1 MVRLSVS
8 PVARYCKEKLTQLM
22 LAPRSIVTAFSCSEA
37 GSQGQICAQCIDASS
52 ESHDIRLTVMCAL
65 QGADS
70 LSLCGE
76 RERYFLRG
84 VESNHHSQVSSQEHA
99 SLSLSGKVHT
109 IERLMLGRED
119 GEPLSR
125 KV

>member
-1 MVRLSVS
+1 
-8 PVARYCKEKLTQLM
+8 
-22 LAPRSIVTAFSCSEA
+22 
-37 GSQGQICAQCIDASS
+37 
-52 ESHDIRLTVMCAL
+52 MCAL